1 MRDSANIYL
10 YLRIDFCPQKVP
22 TKEMAVDL
30 SYGFQFG
37 AFIAEPLKGCVI
49 GNDQRLRHLPPK
61 AMAVL
66 DPSAL
71 VRFAFI
77 GCEPKLVHD
86 TTF

>member
-66 DPSAL
+66 DPSG
-71 VRFAFI
+71 FAFI